1 MFGPF
6 GETGIDTVEMI
17 IVTRV
22 WGEWLPVNFGVISR
36 LQNLILKVL
45 NYYVPIN
52 VWGGSYSG
60 NRNTL
65 AVHPHQLN
73 TQHFRI
79 MDLDKL
85 TDGTWKVK
93 KKKSEWY

>member
-1 MFGPF
+1 M
-6 GETGIDTVEMI
+6 
-17 IVTRV
+17 
-22 WGEWLPVNFGVISR
+22 
-36 LQNLILKVL
+36 
-45 NYYVPIN
+45 YYFVPIN

-85 TDGTWKVK
+85 MVGTWKVK
-93 KKKSEWY
+93 KNSSGISMHMFFDIHVKKIEFLSQKNDFLI